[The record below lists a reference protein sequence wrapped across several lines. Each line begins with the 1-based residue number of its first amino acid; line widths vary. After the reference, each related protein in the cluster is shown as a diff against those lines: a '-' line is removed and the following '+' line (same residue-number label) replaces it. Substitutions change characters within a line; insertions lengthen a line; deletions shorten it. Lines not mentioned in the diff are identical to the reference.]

1 MENFDTHFNG
11 FYKRLAN
18 KSTPTLAASTSADVT
33 RRTKAH
39 GQMPTAIVAVL
50 FAAVVA
56 VARFALQHRQRFIIQ
71 INIKHNSDRAASS
84 ELGRSSTDNK
94 HNSNNDRHT
103 ATTATGSSSHRQQQ
117 QPAACVGLFAN
128 DNYN

>member
-50 FAAVVA
+50 FAAAATNVA
-56 VARFALQHRQRFIIQ
+56 VALC
-71 INIKHNSDRAASS
+71 S
-84 ELGRSSTDNK
+84 
-94 HNSNNDRHT
+94 
-103 ATTATGSSSHRQQQ
+103 TGSAS
-117 QPAACVGLFAN
+117 L
-128 DNYN
+128 YKLT

>member
-18 KSTPTLAASTSADVT
+18 KSTPTLAVSTSADVT

-50 FAAVVA
+50 FAAAAAAANVA
-56 VARFALQHRQRFIIQ
+56 VALC
-71 INIKHNSDRAASS
+71 S
-84 ELGRSSTDNK
+84 
-94 HNSNNDRHT
+94 
-103 ATTATGSSSHRQQQ
+103 TGSAS
-117 QPAACVGLFAN
+117 L
-128 DNYN
+128 YKLT

>member
-50 FAAVVA
+50 FAAAAAANVAAA
-56 VARFALQHRQRFIIQ
+56 VALC
-71 INIKHNSDRAASS
+71 S
-84 ELGRSSTDNK
+84 
-94 HNSNNDRHT
+94 
-103 ATTATGSSSHRQQQ
+103 TGSAS
-117 QPAACVGLFAN
+117 L
-128 DNYN
+128 YKLT